1 MLDTN
6 SEFRRPVTPVR
17 TAAPYVGGKRLLA
30 PKVIAHINATPHET
44 YAEPFVGMG
53 GVFFRRDRAPKAEVI
68 NDANG
73 DVANFFRILQRH
85 YVHFMEML
93 KFQLTCRREFE
104 RLSAA
109 DPATLTDLERAARF
123 LYLQRAAFGGKVV
136 GQAFGVDTAGG
147 ARFNVT
153 KLGPI
158 LEAIHERLAG
168 VVVECLPYGEFIDR
182 YDRAGTLF
190 YLDPPYWGTEDYYG
204 KKLFARADFEQ
215 LTALLSGIKGCFVL
229 SLNDTPGVRKVF
241 SRFAMEEASAV
252 YTVHPSRPK
261 RAREV
266 IITGP

>member
-1 MLDTN
+1 MLNTTPHLDRT
-6 SEFRRPVTPVR
+6 VTPLR
-17 TAAPYVGGKRLLA
+17 PAAPYVGGKRVLA
-30 PKVIAHINATPHET
+30 PQIIARINATAHSV

-53 GVFFRRDRAPKAEVI
+53 GVFFRRDRAPRSEIV

-73 DVANFFRILQRH
+73 EVANFFRILQRH

-123 LYLQRAAFGGKVV
+123 IYLQRAAFGGKVMN
-136 GQAFGVDTAGG
+136 QAFGVDPAGG

-168 VVVECLPYGEFIDR
+168 VVIECLPYGDFIGR
-182 YDRAGTLF
+182 YDRPATLF

-204 KKLFARADFEQ
+204 KDLFERADYVRLADQ
-215 LTALLSGIKGCFVL
+215 LATIKGRFIL
-229 SLNDTPGVRKVF
+229 SLNDTPGVRAVF
-241 SRFAMEEASAV
+241 ARFDIADTSVV
-252 YTVHPSRPK
+252 YSLHSSRPK
-261 RAREV
+261 RAREL